1 MPEAST
7 LALFAVA
14 AITLLVIPG
23 PAVLYIVARS
33 VDQGRVAGLASVGGV
48 HVGTL
53 LHVAAAA
60 LGLSALLVSSAVAY
74 DTVRWLGAAYLV
86 WLGLRRLL
94 ARDEEVGPDR
104 PRPER
109 GLGRVFAQG
118 VVVNLLNPK
127 TTLFFFAFLPQ
138 FVDLSKGS
146 VPLQVVVFG
155 VAFVLLGLVS
165 DGAYRAA
172 GLHRGRVAAAPARC
186 GQGLAAGVRRGAGHP
201 RRDDRAG
208 RVPLVEPVGEPAT
221 REASTDNQW
230 SRSCWATPAAGP
242 QWAVA
247 ARTSASEGI
256 RPPR

>member
-165 DGAYRAA
+165 DGAYA
-172 GLHRGRVAAAPARC
+172 L
-186 GQGLAAGVRRGAGHP
+186 LASTGAGWL
-201 RRDDRAG
+201 RRRPGVAKASRLVSGGVLVTLGVTTALAG
-208 RVPLVEPVGEPAT
+208 
-221 REASTDNQW
+221 
-230 SRSCWATPAAGP
+230 SRSSS
-242 QWAVA
+242 Q
-247 ARTSASEGI
+247 
-256 RPPR
+256 